1 MLAIDHAFRFCTESK
16 TSKWLKYTSLYWNL
30 RSCFSGDLETRLFL
44 RSTRADLDRDSERRM
59 ERKIASSES
68 NMAEDQSFEV
78 RKQHLL
84 TSYFGL
90 SSTEELKNNFVIYHT
105 CTSLTIDCAAIVNC
119 RFRFVAVYGLTPPLL
134 NVDSIFPF

>member
-90 SSTEELKNNFVIYHT
+90 SSTEELKNNLVIYQHT
-105 CTSLTIDCAAIVNC
+105 STSLTIDCAAIVNC
-119 RFRFVAVYGLTPPLL
+119 RFRFVAVYGLTPP
-134 NVDSIFPF
+134 PP